1 MNDAAN
7 QPNSAQQNSQ
17 STGVSEENI
26 GNILQRGGEELSLS
40 KVSDRFTISPI
51 NPEAS
56 EQLAETI
63 PAEFNKEIPRVKLE
77 EFIVAPNQLD
87 EAMQTARE
95 SDQVAFASHVYQL
108 ENHPETRLY
117 LTDQLTIQFESGVSE
132 QQIKAIALVY
142 GLNLLQPVI
151 GIPNTYVFQVTQ
163 QSQENPIKIANRL
176 MKHSEVLLAEPNIVV
191 PQEKYYRPKDSLYP
205 TQWYLY
211 NTGGK
216 QQLVAGAHIDIERA
230 WDITRGVR
238 SIVVAVTDDGF
249 DLSHPDFQGQGKIV
263 APRDLQDKDSLPL
276 PTAEHEN
283 HGTACAGVAIAEENG
298 SGIVG
303 VAPGCGF
310 MPIRTTGY
318 LDDNS
323 IEQIFD
329 WAINKGAAV
338 ISSSWGAASMYFPLS
353 LRQRA
358 ALTRAATTGRN
369 GKGCVIVFA
378 AGNANRPLNGTVN
391 ERGWS
396 DNFLRGTTQWLSG
409 FTVHPDVITVSAC
422 TSLNKKSAYSNWG
435 TNISVC
441 APSNNAPP
449 GMWIEQKGYVY
460 TAPQIQSSLPGLGI
474 LTTDRVSVAGYNNSN
489 FSADFGGTSS
499 AAPVVAGVAALIL
512 SVNPNL
518 TAQEVKRILQE
529 TADKIV
535 DRDADPQLGLQLGT
549 YDVNGYSQWFGYG
562 KVNAFKAV
570 QAAGERLQQPKVSQY
585 IQLRNDNS
593 VAIPDY
599 NLQGVT
605 SSITIG
611 EAYAPQGDRNPL
623 RDIKISL
630 NIEHSFL
637 GDIEINLKTPT
648 GQTILLQNRTL
659 GAATQLQA
667 TYSLQTT
674 PTLKQLLSLPVTGIW
689 QLWIVDYAQ
698 TDTGMLKNWQ
708 LNLGI

>member
-1 MNDAAN
+1 MNDDAN
-7 QPNSAQQNSQ
+7 QPNSAQQNFL

-26 GNILQRGGEELSLS
+26 GNILQRGGEELGLL
-40 KVSDRFTISPI
+40 KVSDRFTIRPN

-56 EQLAETI
+56 NQLANTI
-63 PAEFNKEIPRVKLE
+63 PAEFNRTIPKVQLE
-77 EFIVAPNQLD
+77 EFLVAPDQRD
-87 EAMQTARE
+87 EAMQTARNSE
-95 SDQVAFASHVYQL
+95 QVAFASHVYQL
-108 ENHPETRLY
+108 ENHPETLVY
-117 LTDQLTIQFESGVSE
+117 LTDQLTIQFADGVKE
-132 QQIKAIALVY
+132 QQISAIAQSY

-151 GIPNTYVFQVTQ
+151 GIPNTYVFEVTQ
-163 QSQENPIKIANRL
+163 QSQENPVKIANRL
-176 MKHSEVLLAEPNIVV
+176 MKLSGVLLAEPNIVV
-191 PQEKYYRPKDSLYP
+191 PQEKHYRPKDSLYP
-205 TQWYLY
+205 QQWYLY
-211 NTGGK
+211 NSGGNREI
-216 QQLVAGAHIDIERA
+216 VAGSHIDVEKA

-263 APRDLQDKDSLPL
+263 APRDLQDKDLLPL
-276 PTAEHEN
+276 PTAEEEN
-283 HGTACAGVAIAEENG
+283 HGTACAGVAIAEENN

-338 ISSSWGAASMYFPLS
+338 VSCSWGAASIYFPLS

-358 ALTRAATTGRN
+358 ALTRAVTTGRN

-396 DNFLRGTTQWLSG
+396 NNFLRGTTQWLSG

-449 GMWIEQKGYVY
+449 GMWFEQKGYLY
-460 TAPQIQSSLPGLGI
+460 TAPPIPSSLPGLGI
-474 LTTDRVSVAGYNNSN
+474 LTTDRVSVAGYNTSN

-499 AAPVVAGVAALIL
+499 AAPVVAGVAALVL
-512 SVNPNL
+512 SANPNL

-535 DRDADPQLGLQLGT
+535 DRNADPQLGLQLGT
-549 YDVNGYSQWFGYG
+549 YDANGYSQWFGYG

-570 QAAGERLQQPKVSQY
+570 QAAGQRLQQAKVSQY
-585 IQLRNDNS
+585 LQVRNDNS
-593 VAIPDY
+593 IAIPEY

-605 SSITIG
+605 SSIQIS
-611 EAYAPQGDRNPL
+611 DRNPL

-637 GDIEINLKTPT
+637 GDIEISLKTPI

-674 PTLKQLLSLPVTGIW
+674 PTLKQLLNQPVTGIW

-698 TDTGMLKNWQ
+698 IDSGMLKSWQ